1 MRTPANLN
9 EVNRRVYEKI
19 FEPSATEPL
28 EWREVRALFRDIGQ
42 VKWLPN
48 GDFKVT
54 RNGHELIL
62 RPAPT
67 KDVSGPDELLEVQRF
82 LKRSESMPHI
92 SVSPEAER
100 EPLTVVRIPN
110 QVS

>member
-1 MRTPANLN
+1 MRTPAYLN

-19 FEPSATEPL
+19 FEPTPTEPL

-42 VKWLPN
+42 VKWQPN

-54 RNGHELIL
+54 RNGHELVL

-82 LKRSESMPHI
+82 LKRSEAMSHMPE
-92 SVSPEAER
+92 SAEVDR
-100 EPLTVVRIPN
+100 PLTVVKLPN